1 MQKLQEL
8 RQNRLKPHAR
18 QGRAA
23 ETAPER
29 WITPLNACKTDTE
42 RHWKTS
48 EQGKTPILSW
58 RESERQSPVKACQPK
73 PKPRE
78 KLKVKA
84 LITTCRLLVMK
95 RQETRRDG
103 LIGCKSI
110 RSHQTPQ
117 LQRAV
122 PQSLTSDTF
131 RREKQGFRRQISAFL
146 PGGMEAPTHSHGHE
160 SNRSPF
166 DMEKRQSTIQ
176 ISQNS
181 GMYPR
186 SMTDLQRSIHRVKGG
201 SINTEDEAV
210 AANAMPSLCITLNTS
225 QPPTKI
231 PCA

>member
-1 MQKLQEL
+1 MQSVSKE
-8 RQNRLKPHAR
+8 RQR
-18 QGRAA
+18 QHQIGGSHRS
-23 ETAPER
+23 TLVKR
-29 WITPLNACKTDTE
+29 TPRDSG
-42 RHWKTS
+42 S

-58 RESERQSPVKACQPK
+58 RESEILPTVKACQPK

-103 LIGCKSI
+103 LIGCKSM

-117 LQRAV
+117 HQRAV

-131 RREKQGFRRQISAFL
+131 RREKQGFCRQISAFL

-166 DMEKRQSTIQ
+166 DRGKAQFAIQ

-186 SMTDLQRSIHRVKGG
+186 SMTDLQ
-201 SINTEDEAV
+201 
-210 AANAMPSLCITLNTS
+210 
-225 QPPTKI
+225 
-231 PCA
+231 

>member
-1 MQKLQEL
+1 
-8 RQNRLKPHAR
+8 
-18 QGRAA
+18 
-23 ETAPER
+23 
-29 WITPLNACKTDTE
+29 
-42 RHWKTS
+42 
-48 EQGKTPILSW
+48 
-58 RESERQSPVKACQPK
+58 
-73 PKPRE
+73 
-78 KLKVKA
+78 
-84 LITTCRLLVMK
+84 MK